1 MHMATIQLST
11 TSQRIDFSHFYTE
24 NFERG
29 YHFACTYTDTET
41 AYDIVS
47 EVFMKMY
54 ERKEDLDYQRNVG
67 SLLMTMIRNKC
78 FDHLRHEVYKRTYAT
93 SKTYEDSASTAD
105 MTASR
110 VEVREL
116 SNIIGNSLATM
127 SAKERDIF
135 ISIQM
140 GNKTYKEVAER
151 LQVSKR
157 SVEYCLNKARRTVS
171 DHLHKVYGKA
181 L

>member
-1 MHMATIQLST
+1 MATIQLTS
-11 TSQRIDFSHFYTE
+11 TSQRIDFSRFYTE

-29 YHFACTYTDTET
+29 YRFACTYTDSET

-47 EVFMKMY
+47 EVFLKLY

-78 FDHLRHEVYKRTYAT
+78 FDHLRHEVYKCAYAT
-93 SKTYEDSASTAD
+93 SMKREDSASTAD
-105 MTASR
+105 MTANR

-116 SNIIGNSLATM
+116 SRFIDNSLATM
-127 SAKERDIF
+127 AAKERDIF
-135 ISIQM
+135 IYIQM
-140 GNKTYKEVAER
+140 ENKTYKEVAER

-171 DHLHKVYGKA
+171 DHLHNVYGKA